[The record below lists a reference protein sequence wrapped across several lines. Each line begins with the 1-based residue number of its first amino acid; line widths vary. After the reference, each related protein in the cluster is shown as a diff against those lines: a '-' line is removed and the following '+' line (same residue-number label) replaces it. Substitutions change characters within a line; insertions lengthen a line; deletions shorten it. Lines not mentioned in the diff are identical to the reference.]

1 MRYIQQE
8 QKAPPKKEVTP
19 QVKAGSKGYDY
30 NNLANAKKIPTKDGY
45 K

>member
-1 MRYIQQE
+1 MRYIQQTE
-8 QKAPPKKEVTP
+8 TKKEPKAEKP

-30 NNLANAKKIPTKDGY
+30 SNLANTKKIPTKDGY